1 MSRTHR
7 GTFMVSK
14 PALQLVIGA
23 SVDWTV
29 GAAFKTIEERI
40 RKLQSI
46 GSSTEVLDKLIGQAL
61 RFGDE
66 LTRAHGRGAIAARE
80 MRSYLQANLEVL
92 RLQTLEIAKMGE
104 RYRSLARSASAP
116 QATPQGRMP
125 VVPINTDTEWRDMA
139 VWGTAL
145 TGVIPAT
152 TRSPAKPRGPRG
164 ATRNPPE
171 PPEPPAR
178 DRPPRK
184 RNLVNKESL
193 KVAAFGAV
201 VKTGAAL
208 ATDQTEKERLQAY
221 SQIAGGLVGGVAL
234 GAAAALVFL
243 PAVPYAEALGAIG
256 GEALARLLFDYFYDD
271 ENETKSPGAVA
282 SGALVTAIKPGAL
295 VRPLTSPVP
304 AADAITHL
312 ARMPL
317 AAPQGGA
324 LLRSGQDEAVITS
337 SLSSW
342 MDKRWFGASYERQAP
357 DASKP
362 EGIQFAPV
370 AGPVIGATESDGGCE
385 RCCESLSAWMGKN
398 WFAAQRESAT
408 AATANEQRKLSL
420 SSMGDVPR
428 KMMAEVTA
436 PMALSSQVPFTT
448 PQVPAGTAQ
457 PITQQITFAPNMP
470 ITVQGSVADSAE
482 LARNIEPI
490 VRRQFDEIAR
500 MAANRQLADPTF
512 V

>member
-23 SVDWTV
+23 SVNWTV

-46 GSSTEVLDKLIGQAL
+46 GNSTEVLDKLIGQAL
-61 RFGDE
+61 RLGDE
-66 LTRAHGRGAIAARE
+66 LVRAHGRGAVAAFE

-92 RLQTLEIAKMGE
+92 RLQTLEIAKMDE

-116 QATPQGRMP
+116 QAAPQGRIP
-125 VVPINTDTEWRDMA
+125 VVSVKTDTEWRDMA

-171 PPEPPAR
+171 PPDPPAA

-221 SQIAGGLVGGVAL
+221 SQIAGSLVGGVAL

-282 SGALVTAIKPGAL
+282 SGALVAAIKPGRL
-295 VRPLTSPVP
+295 VRPLTSPAP

-312 ARMPL
+312 TRMPL
-317 AAPQGGA
+317 PAPQGGA
-324 LLRSGQDEAVITS
+324 LLRSGQEEPVVD

-342 MDKRWFGASYERQAP
+342 MDKRWFGASYEREAP

-370 AGPVIGATESDGGCE
+370 AGPVIGATEGDG
-385 RCCESLSAWMGKN
+385 CCESLSAWMGKN
-398 WFAAQRESAT
+398 WFAAQRESVT
-408 AATANEQRKLSL
+408 AATGNEQRKPSL

-428 KMMAEVTA
+428 NMMAEVTA
-436 PMALSSQVPFTT
+436 PMALPSQVPFMT

-457 PITQQITFAPNMP
+457 PITQQITFAPSMP

-490 VRRQFDEIAR
+490 VRRQFDEIVR